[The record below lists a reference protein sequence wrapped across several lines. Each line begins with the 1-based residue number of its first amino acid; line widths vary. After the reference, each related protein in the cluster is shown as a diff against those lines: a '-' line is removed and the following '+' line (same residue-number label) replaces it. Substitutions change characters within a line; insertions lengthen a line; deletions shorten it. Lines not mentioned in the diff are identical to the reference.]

1 MPKIYKLTKT
11 IISSLHLNV
20 FWNVKTKYQFLPI
33 LYLWYQISTMI
44 ALLVILSI
52 IITFKDALLRS
63 VGKNDVGFLGRALI
77 RIEIV
82 ISFLVTYF
90 LKSCQK

>member
-1 MPKIYKLTKT
+1 
-11 IISSLHLNV
+11 
-20 FWNVKTKYQFLPI
+20 
-33 LYLWYQISTMI
+33 MI

-63 VGKNDVGFLGRALI
+63 VGKNDVGFLGKALI

-82 ISFLVTYF
+82 IRFLVTYF

>member
-1 MPKIYKLTKT
+1 
-11 IISSLHLNV
+11 
-20 FWNVKTKYQFLPI
+20 
-33 LYLWYQISTMI
+33 MI

-63 VGKNDVGFLGRALI
+63 VGKNDVGFLGKALT

-82 ISFLVTYF
+82 FSYIFSEIMPKIKFHYKSPKRNIRPANSPKSIKNNVKVLKISFQGFSTY
-90 LKSCQK
+90 LWEHG